1 VRLINNILK
10 LKTNDCHIVLLSDW
24 HIGNESCNFQL
35 INKLVSYVKKTPNA
49 YAIILGDLIEMIG
62 YHSKGL
68 LHSQKIYATE
78 QFKEAV
84 RILEPIKDK
93 ILFAVT
99 GNHEGR
105 TVKDCAL
112 DLMELL
118 CERLDIDYRGVDCY
132 FGIKNLSG
140 TLIRWYTTHGSAGG
154 ATIGAKVNRLEKCH
168 WKFPNADILVM
179 GHTHSLS
186 DIYKEIPFLTQT
198 GKVESKI
205 QYFVCAG
212 TALGSDAK
220 YAAQAG
226 YPPAPV
232 GGKIIHIK
240 KGAATK
246 ATDNVVINIETILV

>member
-1 VRLINNILK
+1 MRLESNILK
-10 LKTNDCHIVLLSDW
+10 LKTNCCHIALLSDW
-24 HIGNESCNFQL
+24 HIGNEACNLKL
-35 INKLVSYVKKTPNA
+35 INKIVSYVKKTPNA
-49 YAIILGDLIEMIG
+49 FAIILGDLIEMIG
-62 YHSKGL
+62 YHSKGM
-68 LHSQKIYATE
+68 LHSQKIFATD

-84 RILEPIKDK
+84 KILTPIKDK

-112 DLMELL
+112 DIMDLL

-132 FGIKNLSG
+132 FGVKNLSG
-140 TLIRWYTTHGSAGG
+140 NLIRAYATHGSSGG
-154 ATIGAKVNRLEKCH
+154 ATMGAKINRLEKCH
-168 WKFPNADILVM
+168 WKFPNADLLVM

-186 DIYKEIPFLTQT
+186 DIYKEVPFLTQS

-232 GGKIIHIK
+232 GAKIIHIK
-240 KGAATK
+240 KGLATG
-246 ATDNVVINIETILV
+246 ATDNFAINIETVLV